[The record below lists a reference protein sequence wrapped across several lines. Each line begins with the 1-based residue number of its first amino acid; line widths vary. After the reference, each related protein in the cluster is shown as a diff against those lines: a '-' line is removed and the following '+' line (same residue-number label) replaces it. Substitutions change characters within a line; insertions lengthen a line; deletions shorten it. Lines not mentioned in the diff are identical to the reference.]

1 MIMKRMYKIVTF
13 SFILLFLS
21 CGEDSKQID
30 TENSEIIEVTTA
42 SVTANENI
50 GFLSVSGKI
59 QSAKS
64 ANLSTRMMGFVDKVF
79 VNVGDKVKKG
89 APLIAINNESLMA
102 KKAQVNASIV
112 EAQVAFNNAEKDYK
126 RFKNLYANKSATQK
140 EMDDMTSQYEMAKA
154 RLEAASQMKIE
165 INSEFAYSNLVAPFN
180 GVITSKNI
188 NVGDMANPGA
198 VLLSI
203 ENPENFEVIAMVPET
218 EISDIQNGVKVEV
231 VIKSI
236 NKTLEGVVSEVS
248 TSAKNS
254 GGQYLVKI
262 ALDSTKANVLSGMF
276 ATVQFPVERNVKSR
290 TILIPKKALVT
301 NGQLS
306 GIYTVSQSETA
317 LLRWLRL
324 GRHYGDQVEVLSG
337 INADE
342 VYIVSSEG
350 KLFNGAKIIV
360 Q

>member
-1 MIMKRMYKIVTF
+1 
-13 SFILLFLS
+13 
-21 CGEDSKQID
+21 
-30 TENSEIIEVTTA
+30 
-42 SVTANENI
+42 
-50 GFLSVSGKI
+50 
-59 QSAKS
+59 
-64 ANLSTRMMGFVDKVF
+64 
-79 VNVGDKVKKG
+79 
-89 APLIAINNESLMA
+89 
-102 KKAQVNASIV
+102 
-112 EAQVAFNNAEKDYK
+112 
-126 RFKNLYANKSATQK
+126 
-140 EMDDMTSQYEMAKA
+140 MAKA
-154 RLEAASQMKIE
+154 RLDAANQMKIE
-165 INSEFAYSNLVAPFN
+165 INSEFAYSNIMAPFN

-218 EISDIQNGVKVEV
+218 EITDIQNGVKVEV

-254 GGQYLVKI
+254 GGQYLVKVT
-262 ALDSTKANVLSGMF
+262 LDSTKANVLSGMF
-276 ATVQFPVERNVKSR
+276 ATVQFPVERNTKST

-301 NGQLS
+301 KGQLS
-306 GIYTVSQSETA
+306 GVYTVSQSETA

-324 GRHYGDQVEVLSG
+324 GRNYGDQVEVLSG
-337 INADE
+337 LNADE

-350 KLFNGAKIIV
+350 KLYNGAKIVV